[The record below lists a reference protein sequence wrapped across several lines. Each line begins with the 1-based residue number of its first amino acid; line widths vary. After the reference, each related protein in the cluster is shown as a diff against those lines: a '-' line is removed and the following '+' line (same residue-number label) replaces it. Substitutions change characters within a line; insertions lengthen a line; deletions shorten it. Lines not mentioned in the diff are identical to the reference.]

1 MGTSDEFRTAVI
13 TTALRPDGPPQLSS
27 ETHVDDTDTKERNM
41 RVTARRTLTLLATA
55 LTVALAAVP
64 AEAAPYD
71 PYSGSNPLTTGCQ
84 SDAVTIATRPIRSQ
98 QATYGTMEVRY
109 SPSCGTNWVRA
120 VITVPNATST
130 VTKGIR
136 RLSSQPDGHG
146 GWLGFYEQYET
157 DPAVGSSFGMQV
169 YAPGSTCVFASSVV
183 RDASGQVIA
192 YTGTGIPYDP
202 WVAIC

>member
-1 MGTSDEFRTAVI
+1 MTG
-13 TTALRPDGPPQLSS
+13 
-27 ETHVDDTDTKERNM
+27 
-41 RVTARRTLTLLATA
+41 RRALTLLAA
-55 LTVALAAVP
+55 AITVALSAVP

-71 PYSGSNPLTTGCQ
+71 PYTGSNPLTTGCQ

-120 VITVPNATST
+120 VITVPNATNT

-136 RLSSQPDGHG
+136 RPSSQPDGQG
-146 GWLGFYEQYET
+146 GWLGYYEHYET

-169 YAPGSTCVFASSVV
+169 YAPGSTCISVSSVV
-183 RDASGQVIA
+183 KDASGQVVA
-192 YTGTGIPYDP
+192 YTGTAFPYDP
-202 WVAIC
+202 WVSIC